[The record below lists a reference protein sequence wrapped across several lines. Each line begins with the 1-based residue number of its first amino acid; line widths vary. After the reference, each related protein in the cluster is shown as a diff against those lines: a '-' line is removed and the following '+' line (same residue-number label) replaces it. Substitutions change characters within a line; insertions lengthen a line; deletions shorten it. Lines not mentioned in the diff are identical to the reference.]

1 MTYINI
7 KKNEKTL
14 LGFLCNMNRLSDWI
28 LKKINFNGYEE
39 FSERKYQLYGTH
51 NRELYNF
58 IIEQNPEIIVCSDA
72 AYGRFSYQLKFSKN
86 PYTAW
91 NDFLKKF
98 IETKKFE
105 HFLLSTRRKK
115 KKKIVFVFK
124 EEEIKDAIFKLGISY
139 NDSDIILFKTKDQWK
154 FRFFDAD
161 LPF

>member
-1 MTYINI
+1 MNI

-39 FSERKYQLYGTH
+39 FSERKYQLYDTY

-58 IIEQNPEIIVCSDA
+58 IIEQKPEIIVCSES
-72 AYGRFSYQLKFSKN
+72 AYVRFNYQLKFTKN

-115 KKKIVFVFK
+115 NKKIVFVFK